1 MSDKTKT
8 NAFNLANQAKQVQ
21 GVDVCSC

>member
-8 NAFNLANQAKQVQ
+8 NAFNLANQAKQLQ